1 MMKNLLIGGVAA
13 AAAIAFAPL
22 AQASPNPGDSCNNW
36 HATTQGGNGQTLY
49 CTHREDS
56 GLQMYWEPSIMD
68 SAYRTSG
75 FKTAP
80 GDQKRLQDFQD
91 YMTNHGKC
99 DTDHFQTLAWY
110 EGFAD
115 FIEDYVLQRWNWPA
129 SNCAWAV
136 DWANAGEPASDRAM
150 TASDAFMMPP
160 RAGSGL
166 GDRPPV

>member
-1 MMKNLLIGGVAA
+1 MMKNLLVGAVAA

-36 HATTQGGNGQTLY
+36 HATTTGSSGQTLY

-91 YMTNHGKC
+91 YMANHGYPNGGGR
-99 DTDHFQTLAWY
+99 TGEQEYEYQGFQTCNALKQGASESSQIGRL
-110 EGFAD
+110 EGILSRA
-115 FIEDYVLQRWNWPA
+115 E
-129 SNCAWAV
+129 
-136 DWANAGEPASDRAM
+136 AGLVVTGAHQIFCPE
-150 TASDAFMMPP
+150 
-160 RAGSGL
+160 
-166 GDRPPV
+166 V